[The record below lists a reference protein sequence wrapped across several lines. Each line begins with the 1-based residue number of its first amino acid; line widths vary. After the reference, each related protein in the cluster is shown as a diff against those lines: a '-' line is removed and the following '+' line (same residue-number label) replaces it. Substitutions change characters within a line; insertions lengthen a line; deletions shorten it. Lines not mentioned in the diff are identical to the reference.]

1 MGINVAD
8 ILKLKNAG
16 FCTVLSIIQA
26 TKKELLNIKGI
37 TDGKLEKIQTVAQEM
52 EKDKVL

>member
-1 MGINVAD
+1 MGINAVD
-8 ILKLKNAG
+8 IQKLKSAG

-37 TDGKLEKIQTVAQEM
+37 TDGKLEKI
-52 EKDKVL
+52 